1 MITKCATRYIINER
15 SLVIALELDTKIL
28 TRAGVARIILA
39 T

>member
-1 MITKCATRYIINER
+1 MCYAIYNKRE
-15 SLVIALELDTKIL
+15 VISDALELDTKIL